1 MIGFILSYISAFMLG
16 MLVQGIF
23 WYNSWEEIIK
33 KETKTSRTLHK
44 TLDHRNNQ
52 LAQMMRL
59 IDDLGGDEM
68 RRQAQEIFE
77 W

>member
-1 MIGFILSYISAFMLG
+1 MIGFLLSYISAFILG
-16 MLVQGIF
+16 MLVMGLL
-23 WYNSWEEIIK
+23 WYNSWEDIIK
-33 KETKTSRTLHK
+33 KETKMSTQLYK
-44 TLDHRNNQ
+44 ELDHRNHQ
-52 LAQMMRL
+52 LGQTMEL